1 MARTIEQ
8 IYNEMVSE
16 TRRLATEASNQDVF
30 DILNNTSKVAIW
42 KILFYTMAF
51 AVWSL
56 ETVFDK
62 FQALIETMLAAL
74 LPHTLKWYRTKALA
88 FQYSFN
94 LLTDSDKFDNGTAT
108 TQQIEESKVI
118 KYAAVNETTVDGR
131 RVLLI
136 KVAGETGGDL
146 AQLTAVQEA
155 AFTAYMQKIKDA
167 GNKLII
173 YNRLA
178 DLLRC
183 EVDIYYNPLL
193 LDSSGNRL
201 DGGGKPVDEAAQS
214 YLRNLPFNGEFSIAA
229 FADTLQFAY
238 GISEKNVFVK
248 KFERRTGIGV
258 WQAIANTFIPDAGYT
273 RFDTNGLAVNYLP
286 HVPS

>member
-1 MARTIEQ
+1 
-8 IYNEMVSE
+8 MVTE
-16 TRRLATEASNQDVF
+16 GKRLATEAGNQSVLDMF
-30 DILNNTSKVAIW
+30 NNTSKVAVW
-42 KILFYTMAF
+42 KIFFYTMAF

-62 FQALIETMLAAL
+62 FQTLIETMLAAL

-88 FQYSFN
+88 FQFGFN
-94 LLTDSDKFDNGTAT
+94 LLPDSDQFDNGTAS
-108 TQQIEESKVI
+108 TQQIEDSKVV
-118 KYAAVNETTVDGR
+118 KYAAVNETTVDSR

-136 KVAGETGGDL
+136 KVAAETDGDL
-146 AQLTAVQEA
+146 SQLTAVQEA

-183 EVDIYYNPLL
+183 EIDVYYNPLL
-193 LDSSGNRL
+193 LDADGNRL
-201 DGGGKPVDEAAQS
+201 DGEGQPINDAAKS

-229 FADTLQFAY
+229 FSDALQAAY
-238 GISEKNVFVK
+238 GVSDNNVFVK
-248 KFERRTGIGV
+248 KFERKTGDAA

-273 RFDTNGLAVNYLP
+273 RFDTDGLTVNYIS
-286 HVPS
+286 HVQS